1 MLLLPKMTRNEFT
14 RLTDRRTILTSRTPN
29 PVRPVRRD
37 VRFSRD
43 RTFGF
48 WILCPWM
55 ESCSP
60 GPERG
65 RPARWCKNECSEI
78 HEKRFK
84 KKEKKEKISKK
95 EKKRKEKKRGGRKE
109 VEETK
114 ERKVYHVCVYACV
127 YVWVSVQPIIT
138 GLYRCFARISLLA
151 RPPRRLHR
159 MPRSSVSPIRILIPS
174 ITPQSIRF

>member
-1 MLLLPKMTRNEFT
+1 MTRNEFT

-60 GPERG
+60 GPR
-65 RPARWCKNECSEI
+65 RAAWPARWCKNECSEI
-78 HEKRFK
+78 HEKRRK
-84 KKEKKEKISKK
+84 KTGEGEKRTRETREETEREREREREKWREKERRKKE
-95 EKKRKEKKRGGRKE
+95 RKEK
-109 VEETK
+109 
-114 ERKVYHVCVYACV
+114 YHVYWTGNYRSLPMFRSRFHCC
-127 YVWVSVQPIIT
+127 PFPPFTIT
-138 GLYRCFARISLLA
+138 SCHMASHGFIDPNPDTDDRYCNQYDFN
-151 RPPRRLHR
+151 
-159 MPRSSVSPIRILIPS
+159 
-174 ITPQSIRF
+174 